1 MTDLDFDSVWFQRP
15 SDQDRRVL
23 FGYQETEPPRL
34 VIGAD
39 IYEEDDR
46 RLDWNAMPS
55 DAELREIEH
64 EVEKVHLTPNPD
76 DIGEPRLPPYLGK
89 LTRVSQLTMPVSLLT
104 VLRNDTLP
112 AMRSLS
118 LVFRCSL
125 VDYTDGGKRVP
136 RWPEDL
142 VLPDLLT
149 LNAALDDDA
158 KLPDLHVH
166 TTNVPSLR
174 WLKGGIDRRG
184 KVLEMIAELG
194 SLRHLVLANVRNHGG
209 LFAAAPARLEH
220 LHINTT
226 GREFSLAGINRLTSL
241 RSLALW
247 NASVEIDCRILTE
260 LPRLEELSLSGSH
273 KLTHLDALIECPT
286 LAWLSLNKP
295 FKRPLA
301 KQFEAGGFIEFSS
314 YHWYR
319 PLRSRCSAR

>member
-1 MTDLDFDSVWFQRP
+1 MTDLDFAAVWNQRP
-15 SDQDRRVL
+15 SDQDRRLL
-23 FGYQETEPPRL
+23 FGDQKPPRL
-34 VIGAD
+34 FIGD
-39 IYEEDDR
+39 KYGIEEDDR
-46 RLDWNAMPS
+46 RLDWNATPS

-64 EVEKVHLTPNPD
+64 EIEHVDLCPSPD
-76 DIGEPRLPPYLGK
+76 EIGEPRLPPYLSK
-89 LTRVSQLTMPVSLLT
+89 LTRVSSLIMPVSLLT
-104 VLRNDTLP
+104 VLRSDTLP
-112 AMRSLS
+112 AMQSLS
-118 LVFRCSL
+118 LVFRLYL

-136 RWPEDL
+136 RWPKDL
-142 VLPDLLT
+142 VLPDLLS
-149 LNAALDDDA
+149 LHALDYDA

-174 WLKGGIDRRG
+174 WLRGSIDRRG

-194 SLRHLVLANVRNHGG
+194 SLRHLVLENVGNHGG

-226 GREFSLAGINRLTSL
+226 GREFSLAGITRLTSL

-247 NASVEIDCRILTE
+247 NASCEIDCRILTE
-260 LPRLEELSLSGSH
+260 LPRLEEFSLSGSH

-286 LAWLSLNKP
+286 LAWLDLSKP
-295 FKRPLA
+295 FKRPFA

-319 PLRSRCSAR
+319 PPRSGGPAC